1 MHWVKW
7 QAFPFPCIYNAHAPH
22 SHTHTQSAEMPI
34 AVVTYAM
41 QYKHKSEVIQKRAK
55 QMLHLLYQSIFTTIV
70 IEAIQFIQMI
80 CRLQLI
86 HNNFCALLAH
96 ISTTDRANN
105 HVYLAQSVWNST
117 SFPKITQLVNR
128 LVFEPKWKPLQNHTI
143 FLCIHTLSTDE
154 YRTKIDHAHQTI
166 WFNYVN
172 LNMLIC
178 SNQKLNEWWILKCGF
193 HMKLDRKMSLQ

>member
-143 FLCIHTLSTDE
+143 FCVYILYQPMNTERKLTTHIKQYGLIMLT
-154 YRTKIDHAHQTI
+154 
-166 WFNYVN
+166 
-172 LNMLIC
+172 LIC
-178 SNQKLNEWWILKCGF
+178 WFVRIRSWMNDEF
-193 HMKLDRKMSLQ
+193 